1 MVSANAVLEH
11 RQGAWG
17 RRLQR
22 NRLKVAVGVAA
33 LEGLLV
39 LAGAVSWW
47 VVVLLAIGAVGVY
60 VQVGRDHRNP
70 DVTNATWVLAVSQ
83 LLVIVVPVVAAVAV
97 ALAAVLVV
105 AFAVLALAALI
116 LDRR

>member
-1 MVSANAVLEH
+1 MSVNAVLEH
-11 RQGAWG
+11 GQGTWG

-22 NRLKVAVGVAA
+22 NRLKVAIGVAA

-47 VVVLLAIGAVGVY
+47 VVVMLALGAVVVY
-60 VQVGRDHRNP
+60 VQVGRNHRNP
-70 DVTNATWVLAVSQ
+70 DVTNGTWVLAVSQ
-83 LLVIVVPVVAAVAV
+83 LLVIVVPLVAAIAV

-105 AFAVLALAALI
+105 ALAVLALAALI